1 MKKNTMSL
9 KATINNIAKENKVS
23 AQSVLQTYML
33 ERLLERISVSQYK
46 DNFILKG
53 GMLISA
59 MLGIDS
65 RTTMDIDTTIKGFE
79 LTEENVKKI
88 MEDVCKID
96 LHDDITLKINRVE
109 EIRENDDYN
118 GYRLTF
124 EAKYMNN
131 MPVIMKIDVTTG
143 DKITY
148 REIEYSFE
156 LMLENRKINIWSYN
170 VETVLAEKFEAIIK
184 RGVLGTRIRDFYDV
198 HMLLKTQIKN
208 VDKKTLRVAI
218 MYTAEHRGSLDIMK
232 QWKEVV
238 EELKDDETM
247 INQWERYKKNN
258 FYAEGIDY
266 KDLIDSIIVIGEI
279 WDGNFEGGEVELD
292 NSKLCLV

>member
-1 MKKNTMSL
+1 MKKNPMSL
-9 KATINNIAKENKVS
+9 KATINNIAKKSKVS

-33 ERLLERISVSQYK
+33 ERLLERISISKYK

-79 LTEENVKKI
+79 LTEENVRKI
-88 MEDVCKID
+88 MEEVCKID
-96 LHDDITLKINRVE
+96 LQDDITLKLNKVE

-124 EAKYMNN
+124 EAKYLNS
-131 MPVIMKIDVTTG
+131 MPVIMRIDVTTG

-148 REIEYSFE
+148 REIEYSFD
-156 LMLENRKINIWSYN
+156 LMLEDRKINVWSYN

-198 HMLLKTQIKN
+198 HMLLKTQEKN
-208 VDKKTLRVAI
+208 INKKTLKVAI
-218 MYTAEHRGSLDIMK
+218 NFTAEHRKSEDDVK
-232 QWKEVV
+232 NWKEVV
-238 EELKDDETM
+238 EELENDDTM
-247 INQWERYKKNN
+247 MNQWRRYQKNN
-258 FYAEGIDY
+258 FYKEISY
-266 KDLIDSIIVIGEI
+266 KMEFKGRNLYRNNIIRLL
-279 WDGNFEGGEVELD
+279 GNTYYRT
-292 NSKLCLV
+292 SKICAI